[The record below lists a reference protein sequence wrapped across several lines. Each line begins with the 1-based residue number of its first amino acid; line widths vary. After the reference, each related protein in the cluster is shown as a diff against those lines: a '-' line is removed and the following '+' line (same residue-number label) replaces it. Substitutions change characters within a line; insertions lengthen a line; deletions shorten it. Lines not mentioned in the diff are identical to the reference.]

1 MAVSAADVKQL
12 RDATGAGMMD
22 AKKALLEADGD
33 QAAAAQLLRERGL
46 SKMVARSGR
55 ENTEGAVGTFLDR
68 EKGVAALVELKC
80 ETDFV
85 AKNPDFVNMAHE
97 LAALVAEGGKGAV
110 EQKKDELDTLKIT
123 LKENIDVGTIKR
135 LDAGEGKAVDLYQH
149 VQDGRVKNGV
159 VVVLEGGTVEQA
171 HDIAVHAAFTKPR
184 YLSRDQVPADVI
196 DSERATFAT
205 IARNEGKP
213 DAALPKIVEGR
224 LQGFYKEV
232 VLLDQPYVRDDK
244 QSISQLLGGAKVA
257 GFAQVVIGAK

>member
-1 MAVSAADVKQL
+1 MAVSAADVKRL

-22 AKKALLEADGD
+22 AKKALQEVDGD

-46 SKMVARSGR
+46 SKMVARSDR

-68 EKGVAALVELKC
+68 DKGVAALVELKC

-97 LAALVAEGGKGAV
+97 LAALVAEGGPGAV

-123 LKENIDVGTIKR
+123 LKENIDVGAIKR
-135 LDAGEGKAVDLYQH
+135 LHAGPGASVDLYQH

-159 VVVLEGGTVEQA
+159 IVVLEGGTVEVA
-171 HDIAVHAAFTKPR
+171 HDIAVHAAFAKPR
-184 YLSRDQVPADVI
+184 YLARDEVPAEVVEA
-196 DSERATFAT
+196 ERATFET

-224 LQGFYKEV
+224 LNGFYKDV
-232 VLLDQPYVRDDK
+232 VLLDQPYVKDDK
-244 QSISQLLGGAKVA
+244 QSIAKLLGGAKVA

>member
-1 MAVSAADVKQL
+1 MAVSAADVKHL

-22 AKKALLEADGD
+22 VKRALEEVGGD
-33 QAAAAQLLRERGL
+33 EVAAAQLLRERGL
-46 SKMVARSGR
+46 SKMVARSDR
-55 ENTEGAVGTFLDR
+55 QNTEGAVGTFLDR
-68 EKGVAALVELKC
+68 DKGVAALVELKC

-97 LAALVAEGGKGAV
+97 LAALVAEGGEIAV

-123 LKENIDVGTIKR
+123 LKENIEVGAIKR
-135 LDAGEGKAVDLYQH
+135 LDVAEGRAMDLYQH

-159 VVVLEGGTVEQA
+159 VVVLDGGTVELA
-171 HDIAVHAAFTKPR
+171 HEVAVTAAFHKPR
-184 YLSRDQVPADVI
+184 YLSRGEVPAEVI
-196 DSERATFAT
+196 DAERATFET

-224 LQGFYKEV
+224 LNGFYKEV
-232 VLLDQPYVRDDK
+232 VLLDQPYVKDDK
-244 QSISQLLGGAKVA
+244 QSITQLLAGATVA

>member
-1 MAVSAADVKQL
+1 MTVSAADVKRL
-12 RDATGAGMMD
+12 RDTTGAGMMD
-22 AKKALLEADGD
+22 AKKALEEAAGD
-33 QAAAAQLLRERGL
+33 QAAAAQLLREKGL
-46 SKMVARSGR
+46 SKMGSRSDR

-97 LAALVAEGGKGAV
+97 LAALVAEAGEGAV
-110 EQKKDELDTLKIT
+110 AELKDQLDTLKIT
-123 LKENIDVGTIKR
+123 LKENIDIGAIRR
-135 LDAGEGKAVDLYQH
+135 LEAGAGSVVDLYQH

-159 VVVLEGGTVEQA
+159 VVVLEGGTVELA
-171 HDIAVHAAFTKPR
+171 HEIALHAAFKKPR
-184 YLSRDQVPADVI
+184 YVSRDEVPADVI
-196 DSERATFAT
+196 DAERSTFET

-224 LQGFYKEV
+224 LQGFFKEV
-232 VLLDQPYVRDDK
+232 ALLDQMYVREEK
-244 QSISQLLGGAKVA
+244 QSISQLLGGARLA

>member
-1 MAVSAADVKQL
+1 MAVSAADVKKL

-22 AKKALLEADGD
+22 AKKALEEAGGD
-33 QAAAAQLLRERGL
+33 ETAAAQLLRERGL
-46 SKMVARSGR
+46 SKMVARSDR

-68 EKGVAALVELKC
+68 DKGVGALVELKC

-97 LAALVAEGGKGAV
+97 LAALVAEGGEDAV

-123 LKENIDVGTIKR
+123 LKENIEVGAIKR
-135 LDAGEGKAVDLYQH
+135 LDGGPGKVLDLYQH

-159 VVVLEGGTVEQA
+159 VVVLDGGTVELA
-171 HDIAVHAAFTKPR
+171 HAIAVHAAFAKPR
-184 YLSRDQVPADVI
+184 YLARNEVPADVV
-196 DSERATFAT
+196 DAERATFET

-224 LQGFYKEV
+224 IHGFYKEV
-232 VLLDQPYVRDDK
+232 VLVDQPYVKDDK
-244 QSISQLLGGAKVA
+244 QSIGQLLGGATVA

>member
-22 AKKALLEADGD
+22 AKKALLEVDGD
-33 QAAAAQLLRERGL
+33 QAAAAQLLREKGL
-46 SKMVARSGR
+46 SKMVARSDR

-68 EKGVAALVELKC
+68 DKGVAALVELKC

-97 LAALVAEGGKGAV
+97 LAALVAEGGEGAV

-123 LKENIDVGTIKR
+123 LKENIDLGAIKR
-135 LDAGEGKAVDLYQH
+135 LDAAPGAAIGLYQH

-159 VVVLEGGTVEQA
+159 VVVLSGGTVELA

-184 YLSRDQVPADVI
+184 YLARDEIPAEVVDA
-196 DSERATFAT
+196 ERATFET

-213 DAALPKIVEGR
+213 EGSLPKIVEGR
-224 LQGFYKEV
+224 VHGFYKDA
-232 VLLDQPYVRDDK
+232 VLLDQPYVKDDK
-244 QSISQLLGGAKVA
+244 QSISQLLGGATVA
-257 GFAQVVIGAK
+257 AFAQVVIGAK